1 MVRGLLDRYLTP
13 LLVLL
18 DSYSKGEEQQM
29 CKETLQRKL
38 KLVCKI
44 ILGVSE
50 LVPPEQTR

>member
-1 MVRGLLDRYLTP
+1 MRGLLDRYLTP